1 MEAICPAKRYHI
13 LSSHSVG
20 YTEPVK
26 CKQKILDGTH
36 KKSPYWE
43 GQLVG
48 KVPVWII
55 DVTAEGV
62 LAAMLEHGA
71 TLRTS
76 NAWRTGDTLRYKE
89 PGSLVTL
96 KKLCCA
102 HI

>member
-1 MEAICPAKRYHI
+1 MEAICPAKRYRI
-13 LSSHSVG
+13 LSSHPVG

-55 DVTAEGV
+55 DVMAEGV
-62 LAAMLEHGA
+62 LAAMLEYGA
-71 TLRTS
+71 TPRMS
-76 NAWRTGDTLRYKE
+76 NALRMGDTLRYKE

-96 KKLCCA
+96 KQPCA